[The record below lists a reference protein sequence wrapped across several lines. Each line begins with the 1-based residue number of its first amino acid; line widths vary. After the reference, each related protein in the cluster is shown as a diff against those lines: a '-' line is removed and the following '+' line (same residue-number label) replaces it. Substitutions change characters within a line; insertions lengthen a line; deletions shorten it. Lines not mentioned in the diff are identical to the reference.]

1 VEFGAF
7 GTSRKEQRQNRSR
20 SNSKRHCCC

>member
-7 GTSRKEQRQNRSR
+7 GMSRKERSR
-20 SNSKRHCCC
+20 NNSKRHCCC